1 MRSTATI
8 YYNITMNAFPIII
21 SSPSGAGK
29 TTIIEA
35 VLKRNKT
42 VSRVVTATT
51 RAPRKGEKDGKDY
64 HFWTIKQFEQAIK
77 KNQMLEWAQVHTHYY
92 GIPKRSVDSLMKKG
106 ICPILV
112 IDVQGARTVKE
123 QYPQAA
129 LVFIVPP
136 SLKELKKRILGRHDN
151 TQDIALRLETAKKEI
166 REIDKYDYVLL
177 NDDLKEAVNTM
188 AGIIAAEQCR
198 VVRHDSKKLKNLK

>member
-1 MRSTATI
+1 MK
-8 YYNITMNAFPIII
+8 AFPIIV

-29 TTIIEA
+29 TTLVDA
-35 VLKRNKT
+35 VLKQNKT
-42 VSRVVTATT
+42 VSRVITATT

-92 GIPKRSVDSLMKKG
+92 GIPKKSVDSLLKKG

-112 IDVQGARTVKE
+112 IDVQGARTVKKE
-123 QYPQAA
+123 YPDAA
-129 LVFIVPP
+129 TVFMIPP
-136 SLKELKKRILGRHDN
+136 SLRELKKRILGRNDN
-151 TQDIALRLETAKKEI
+151 TQDIEIRLETAKKEMQELD
-166 REIDKYDYVLL
+166 RYDYALL
-177 NDDLKEAVNTM
+177 NDDLKKAITDM

-198 VVRHDSKKLKNLK
+198 TTRQDLKKLKHLK

>member
-1 MRSTATI
+1 MS
-8 YYNITMNAFPIII
+8 AFPIII

-42 VSRVVTATT
+42 VSRVITATT
-51 RAPRKGEKDGKDY
+51 RAPRKGEKNGKDY

-77 KNQMLEWAQVHTHYY
+77 KHQMLEWAQVHTHYY
-92 GIPKRSVDSLMKKG
+92 GIPKKSVDDLMKKG

-129 LVFIVPP
+129 LIFIVPP
-136 SLKELKKRILGRHDN
+136 SLKELKKRILGRNDN
-151 TQDIALRLETAKKEI
+151 TQDIELRLETAKKEM

-177 NDDLKEAVNTM
+177 NDDLKTAVEMM
-188 AGIIAAEQCR
+188 AGIIYAEQCR
-198 VVRHDSKKLKNLK
+198 VTRQDSKKLKILK